1 MTTNSKSWASF
12 TAMALGVSFLLGACG
27 GAEKPPATEPAPAEA
42 PAESPVTVGEV
53 VISQNGQPVF
63 KLHADGT
70 SELAQVTATGT
81 SWVSG
86 PTLRADGTII
96 VEGAEKARIGTSAI
110 TFASG
115 ESFPVAGEAGTIVI
129 GEADKQVTVT
139 IDAAGAVTLVGGPAS
154 PEARA
159 GWKVE
164 AADPAASRS
173 AMLLWLSIM
182 AGPTAETATEP
193 KTETVPVPAPK
204 TP

>member
-1 MTTNSKSWASF
+1 MTTTTRSWASF

-27 GAEKPPATEPAPAEA
+27 GAERPPATEPAPLVA
-42 PAESPVTVGEV
+42 PIADPVTVGEV
-53 VISQNGQPVF
+53 VVSQNGQPVF

-70 SELAQVTATGT
+70 SELAQVGSTGG
-81 SWVSG
+81 SWMSG

-96 VEGAEKARIGTSAI
+96 VDGAEKARIGTSAI

-115 ESFPVAGEAGTIVI
+115 ESFPISGDGGTIVI
-129 GEADKQVTVT
+129 GEAGKEVTVT

-154 PEARA
+154 AEARA

-164 AADPAASRS
+164 STDPAAARS
-173 AMLLWLSIM
+173 ALLLWLSIQ
-182 AGPTAETATEP
+182 AAPTAAAEP
-193 KTETVPVPAPK
+193 TLETVPAPAAK